1 MTYSIL
7 ARCPRTGQLGMSIA
21 TYTLAVG
28 QYCDGIAPGV
38 GITMSQASV
47 RQVNNGIGLKLLQDG
62 FEPHYVL
69 RALREN
75 DPYPEFRQIG
85 VIDREGRTACHSG
98 TGARDWKGHCMAPG
112 VIAMGN
118 VLLGPQVTDA
128 MLSAYLRHEG
138 EALAER
144 LMRALEA
151 GCAAGGQSNG
161 KRRMPERSA
170 AVVVFGEHDHP
181 LINLRVDLHDH
192 AVHELRRVY
201 SRYQQYAAYYRQRDL
216 EPANTPG
223 QEVFEHAF
231 GGETFYTEPD
241 AGRFSMFDAEK

>member
-28 QYCDGIAPGV
+28 QYCDGIVPGV
-38 GITMSQASV
+38 GIAMSQASV
-47 RQVNNGIGLKLLQDG
+47 RQVNNGIAVQLLRAG

-69 RALREN
+69 RTLREN

-98 TGARDWKGHCMAPG
+98 TGARDWKGHRSASG

-118 VLLGPQVTDA
+118 VLLGPQVADA
-128 MLSAYLRHEG
+128 MLQAFQDSESLE
-138 EALAER
+138 LAER

-161 KRRMPERSA
+161 PRRMPERSSA
-170 AVVVFGEHDHP
+170 LIVFGGHEHP
-181 LINLRVDLHDH
+181 LLNLRVDLHDH

-201 SRYQQYAAYYRQRDL
+201 TRYQPYAPYYRLRDL
-216 EPANTPG
+216 EPQRAPG
-223 QEVFEHAF
+223 QEVFEQAF
-231 GGETFYTEPD
+231 GGETFHTPVD
-241 AGRFSMFDAEK
+241 AKPPA